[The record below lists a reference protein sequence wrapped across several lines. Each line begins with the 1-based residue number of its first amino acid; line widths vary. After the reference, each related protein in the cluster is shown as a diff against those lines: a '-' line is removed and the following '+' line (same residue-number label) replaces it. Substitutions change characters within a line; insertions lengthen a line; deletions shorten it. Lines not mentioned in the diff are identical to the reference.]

1 MSGGCRVNNSLTL
14 NNKLTWNPHI
24 LKKLLRIRKC
34 RKEYT
39 YLVQLKCANIQLK
52 DLVLYSMLHALNPL
66 SIMELRAVFH
76 HSLAK
81 YLSNKLERLQKISI
95 KIIYPSLKYEE
106 ALNICGVP
114 T

>member
-1 MSGGCRVNNSLTL
+1 MESTYIEEIITNSKMS
-14 NNKLTWNPHI
+14 K
-24 LKKLLRIRKC
+24 RI
-34 RKEYT
+34 Y

-76 HSLAK
+76 HSLPK
-81 YLSNKLERLQKISI
+81 YLSNKLERLQKRSI
-95 KIIYPSLKYEE
+95 KILIYPSLKYEE